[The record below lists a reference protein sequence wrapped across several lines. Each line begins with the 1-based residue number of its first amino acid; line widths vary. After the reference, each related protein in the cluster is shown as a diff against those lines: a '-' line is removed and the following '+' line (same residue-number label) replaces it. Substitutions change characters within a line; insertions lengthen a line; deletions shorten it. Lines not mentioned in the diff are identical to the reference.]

1 MRDVV
6 LIIAICA
13 CAVRAIGNPVFG
25 MLAFACVAFLNP
37 QSFTW
42 GIGRTFPVA
51 MLTAVGTLIGYVI
64 WNEPKRIPFRRESA
78 LLLAFWVMFGISTM
92 FALYPDRAFAR
103 FTEISKILLM
113 VFLSTSILNT
123 QERLHQLM
131 RVIGLSLGV
140 FALKGGL
147 FVIMS
152 GGGQRVFGPEQ
163 TFLAG
168 ANPLGMALA
177 MNVPILMYLYKTET
191 ISWLRRLVMIML
203 VFSYPAVICTYSR
216 GAWVALAAT
225 TAFYVWKS
233 RRRFQIIALSTVL
246 GVVLLPLVVV
256 LLPQKMTEKFD
267 ELVNYDKDGSAISR
281 FWNWEFCTRA
291 GLAHPYTGAGSDFY
305 SEYAYALY
313 FPEFL
318 DRWPGKVWSCH
329 SMWFTIFGEHGFP
342 GFMIWIA
349 LIGSCFVSLW
359 RLTIYGRGHPESAW
373 VVNYAD
379 ALKVS
384 FVAFLV
390 GGSFF
395 DSAYFD
401 LFFQLVA
408 VVVIL
413 GDRVRDSSAAGST
426 ITSTR
431 SDGSMALRATE
442 PGFSENA

>member
-1 MRDVV
+1 MRDIV
-6 LIIAICA
+6 LIIAVCV

-25 MLAFACVAFLNP
+25 MLAFLCVAFLNP

-42 GIGRTFPVA
+42 GIGATFPVA
-51 MLTAVGTLIGYVI
+51 MLTAGGTLIGYAI
-64 WNEPKRIPFRRESA
+64 WTESKRIPFRRESA
-78 LLLAFWVMFGISTM
+78 LMLAFWVMFGISTI
-92 FALYPDRAFAR
+92 FALYPDRAFIR
-103 FTEISKILLM
+103 LVEISKVLLM
-113 VFLSTSILNT
+113 VFLSTAILNT
-123 QERLHQLM
+123 QSRLHQLM

-152 GGGQRVFGPEQ
+152 GGGQRVFGPDH

-177 MNVPILMYLYKTET
+177 MNVPILMYLIKTET
-191 ISWLRRLVMIML
+191 IPWLRRLAMVML
-203 VFSYPAVICTYSR
+203 GFSYPTVICTYSR
-216 GAWVALAAT
+216 GAWLALGAMT
-225 TAFYVWKS
+225 VFYVWKS
-233 RRRFQIIALSTVL
+233 RHRIKIILLSMVM

-256 LLPQKMTEKFD
+256 LLPQKLVEKFD
-267 ELVNYDKDGSAISR
+267 ELVNYDTDGSAISR

-291 GLAHPYTGAGSDFY
+291 GLAHPLNGAGSDFY
-305 SEYAYALY
+305 SEYAYAKY
-313 FPEFL
+313 YPEFL

-342 GFMIWIA
+342 GFIIWIA
-349 LIGSCFVSLW
+349 LIGSCFLSL
-359 RLTIYGRGHPESAW
+359 RQLTIYGRGHPELSW
-373 VVNYAD
+373 IINYAD
-379 ALKVS
+379 ALKLS

-401 LFFQLVA
+401 LFFQLIA

-413 GDRVRDSSAAGST
+413 RERVSESRALGST
-426 ITSTR
+426 IHFEER
-431 SDGSMALRATE
+431 SSSSAISRTEGFASERA
-442 PGFSENA
+442 

>member
-1 MRDVV
+1 MRDIV

-25 MLAFACVAFLNP
+25 MLAFLCVAFLNP

-42 GIGRTFPVA
+42 GIGMTFPVA
-51 MLTAVGTLIGYVI
+51 MLTAVGTLIGYI
-64 WNEPKRIPFRRESA
+64 SWSEPKKLPFRRESA
-78 LLLAFWVMFGISTM
+78 LLVAFWMMFGISTI
-92 FALYPDRAFAR
+92 FAFYPDRALPR
-103 FTEISKILLM
+103 FVEISKVFLM

-123 QERLHQLM
+123 RDRLHLLM

-147 FVIMS
+147 FVIVS
-152 GGGQRVFGPEQ
+152 GGGQRVFGPDH

-177 MNVPILMYLYKTET
+177 MNVPILMYLLKTET
-191 ISWLRRLVMIML
+191 IPWLRRLVMVML
-203 VFSYPAVICTYSR
+203 MFSYPTVICTYSR
-216 GAWVALAAT
+216 GAWLALAAT
-225 TAFYVWKS
+225 TVFYVWKS
-233 RRRFQIIALSTVL
+233 RHRIKIILLSAVF
-246 GVVLLPLVVV
+246 GVIFLPLVVA
-256 LLPQKMTEKFD
+256 LLPERLTDKFN

-291 GLAHPYTGAGSDFY
+291 GLAHPFTGAGSDFY
-305 SEYAYALY
+305 SEQAYATY

-342 GFMIWIA
+342 GFIIWIA
-349 LIGSCFVSLW
+349 LLASCFLSL
-359 RLTIYGRGHPESAW
+359 RQLTIYGRGHPELAW
-373 VVNYAD
+373 IISYAD
-379 ALKVS
+379 ALKFS
-384 FVAFLV
+384 FVAFIV

-395 DSAYFD
+395 DAAYFD
-401 LFFQLVA
+401 LFFQLIA

-413 GDRVRDSSAAGST
+413 KEQVDNVAGLAGS
-426 ITSTR
+426 I
-431 SDGSMALRATE
+431 GSSGHPVSAGAVE
-442 PGFSENA
+442 PLVFGRI